1 MPDWSAIRL
10 LLLPG
15 GGRRYVD
22 ADNPVRFI
30 DAFVDGLDL
39 ATAGFAR
46 VAAKATGRPGYAPVD
61 LLKLYVYGYLNRVR
75 SRRRLEREANRN
87 IFAPRALSASRR
99 LETSLKR
106 LKCAKSGH
114 CREGVQEPTLTTLR
128 ATALNCLL
136 FAENG
141 DSEQVIV
148 LFESGAQ

>member
-1 MPDWSAIRL
+1 
-10 LLLPG
+10 
-15 GGRRYVD
+15 
-22 ADNPVRFI
+22 
-30 DAFVDGLDL
+30 L

-106 LKCAKSGH
+106 LKCATSGRSLTIDRVGTAFQ
-114 CREGVQEPTLTTLR
+114 REPYR
-128 ATALNCLL
+128 
-136 FAENG
+136 
-141 DSEQVIV
+141 
-148 LFESGAQ
+148 SGRLDAPPFQPASARRNRMGKNTH